1 MGDIRE
7 NHRDAIEEATQDL
20 TVDHWIDGESV
31 ASANGERFE
40 TSDPAIDEPIV
51 DVAQGTESE
60 IDDAVEAAEAA
71 LRSWKETTPRE
82 RDDIIRE
89 WTSTL
94 RDHLDELALLES
106 LDTGKPLAYAR
117 DEAKEAFNYLE
128 YYVSVAQ
135 AHEGSELPV
144 GPDNH
149 AYVRQEP
156 FGVAGQILPWNYPL
170 QLFGW
175 KAGAALAAGNVVVLK
190 PSEESPMTAT
200 RVAQLSKGILPDGV
214 LNIVNGFGEE
224 AGQPLTNHDAI
235 DKLSFT
241 GSVPVGKQVMS
252 AAAEGIKPVTLEL
265 GGKSP
270 FVVFPDADLEQA
282 AETSAAGIFYNTG
295 QSCDACTRI
304 LVHED
309 AHDEFLDL
317 YLEEATE
324 TWQPGDPLEDGTTM
338 GPLTFDDQY
347 EKVSNYVEIGEEE
360 GANLV
365 VGGGDPD
372 GEEFEDGWFFEPT
385 VFDDVDN
392 DMRIAQEEIFGPVQS
407 IITFSS
413 YEEAIEIANGVSYG
427 LAAGVA
433 TNDASIAHHA
443 AADILA
449 GSVWVNEY
457 HGDGPGVPFG
467 GFKESGIGREC
478 AKETLDEYTQSKTV
492 NLKLDEPEL

>member
-156 FGVAGQILPWNYPL
+156 SG
-170 QLFGW
+170 
-175 KAGAALAAGNVVVLK
+175 
-190 PSEESPMTAT
+190 SPAKYC
-200 RVAQLSKGILPDGV
+200 R
-214 LNIVNGFGEE
+214 
-224 AGQPLTNHDAI
+224 
-235 DKLSFT
+235 
-241 GSVPVGKQVMS
+241 
-252 AAAEGIKPVTLEL
+252 
-265 GGKSP
+265 
-270 FVVFPDADLEQA
+270 
-282 AETSAAGIFYNTG
+282 
-295 QSCDACTRI
+295 
-304 LVHED
+304 
-309 AHDEFLDL
+309 
-317 YLEEATE
+317 
-324 TWQPGDPLEDGTTM
+324 GTTLCSCSA
-338 GPLTFDDQY
+338 GRQARRSPRGT
-347 EKVSNYVEIGEEE
+347 
-360 GANLV
+360 
-365 VGGGDPD
+365 
-372 GEEFEDGWFFEPT
+372 W
-385 VFDDVDN
+385 
-392 DMRIAQEEIFGPVQS
+392 
-407 IITFSS
+407 SS
-413 YEEAIEIANGVSYG
+413 
-427 LAAGVA
+427 
-433 TNDASIAHHA
+433 
-443 AADILA
+443 
-449 GSVWVNEY
+449 
-457 HGDGPGVPFG
+457 
-467 GFKESGIGREC
+467 
-478 AKETLDEYTQSKTV
+478 
-492 NLKLDEPEL
+492 